1 MQTFKETYLEFRKD
15 IIKTI
20 TNNLDL
26 VNQKLNENTILY
38 AEYEDEFNPLFMRT
52 EPIIGKE
59 VKDNGEIIAYPAD
72 EDNSFYGINLTYFLE
87 MLTTESLIKLV
98 E

>member
-1 MQTFKETYLEFRKD
+1 MFSYTKTLAELRNNLIKE
-15 IIKTI
+15 I

-38 AEYEDEFNPLFMRT
+38 VEYEDEFNPLFRRT
-52 EPIIGKE
+52 EPIICKE
-59 VKDNGEIIAYPAD
+59 VKDNGGIIAYPAD

-87 MLTTESLIKLV
+87 TLTTESLIKLV

>member
-1 MQTFKETYLEFRKD
+1 MFSYTKTLAELRNNLIKE
-15 IIKTI
+15 I

-38 AEYEDEFNPLFMRT
+38 VEYEDEFNPLFMRT

-72 EDNSFYGINLTYFLE
+72 EDNSFYGINLAYFLE